1 MMRNFSAAD
10 KLMNRTLVIVVAVH
24 PRHVVVDTL
33 DGRRYPLPKICFKI
47 ELARGAGSMI
57 RVQFS
62 LRMAYT
68 GTFHSAQGV
77 TLNRCAVD
85 VRKAPFMHGQLYTA
99 LARVRTRDALR
110 IPAAEEQCGEDGAA
124 LVRNIV
130 WRELLLPSPDTVRK
144 RPASADQPAIAKR
157 PSMKRPARA

>member
-1 MMRNFSAAD
+1 M
-10 KLMNRTLVIVVAVH
+10 T
-24 PRHVVVDTL
+24 
-33 DGRRYPLPKICFKI
+33 
-47 ELARGAGSMI
+47 
-57 RVQFS
+57 RVQFP
-62 LRMAYT
+62 LRMAYA
-68 GTFHSAQGV
+68 GALHSAQDV

-110 IPAAEEQCGEDGAA
+110 ILAAEEQCGEDGAA
-124 LVRNIV
+124 FVRNIV